1 MKRWMLL
8 NALLVG
14 LWFPASAQDVGTLED
29 FVRKPDSLVKEVFG
43 PPHEVSSLE
52 SKEAVVWTYFL
63 SGSDGPER
71 DSGDN
76 TAMVTDSLPSD
87 VSVFSVH
94 PIEKEHV
101 GVGYRQFAF
110 WNGKVAAVSLLR
122 SGTEAESLYEAGLS
136 YLQENAQWL
145 GQGPNFE
152 YARLTRM
159 GDNIWTVAKQS
170 NAKVS
175 KSVLRVGD
183 AGYLQCDKAR
193 QSELRRV
200 KAEFG
205 VDPR

>member
-1 MKRWMLL
+1 MIRWMLL
-8 NALLVG
+8 TALLTG
-14 LWFPASAQDVGTLED
+14 LWLPASAQDVATLGD
-29 FVRKPDSLVKEVFG
+29 FVREPDSLVKKVFG

-63 SGSDGPER
+63 SASDRRER
-71 DSGDN
+71 GSGDD
-76 TAMVTDSLPSD
+76 AVVTDSLTSD

-94 PIEKEHV
+94 PIGKEHA
-101 GVGYRQFAF
+101 GVGYKQFAF

-122 SGTEAESLYEAGLS
+122 TGTEAESLYEAGLS
-136 YLQENAQWL
+136 YLQENAHWV
-145 GQGPNFE
+145 GRGARFE

-170 NAKVS
+170 DGKDPQA
-175 KSVLRVGD
+175 VLRVGD
-183 AGYLQCDKAR
+183 AGYVQCDKAR

-205 VDPR
+205 VDPQ